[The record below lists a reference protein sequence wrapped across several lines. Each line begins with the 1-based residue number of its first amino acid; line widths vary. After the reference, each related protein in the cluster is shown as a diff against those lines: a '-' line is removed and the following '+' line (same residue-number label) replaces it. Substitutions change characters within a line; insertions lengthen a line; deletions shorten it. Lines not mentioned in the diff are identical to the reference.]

1 MKSSK
6 LFTAAVVIV
15 TSMGLL
21 TGLGLG
27 DLDKKLS
34 PNKEDCDKKADP
46 KKCRKGEAIRGAA
59 TAVAIGIAAKVIH
72 DMVISYSSTQ
82 ISPEDKVISDY
93 LKTHKA
99 LPSEPEVTEYKSS
112 VKPGEIVT
120 AGKEVLIQSSL
131 VVVPS
136 DKTKAVEIQEKIE
149 IYDAANNKDMISS
162 LAKPVNEKTKKS
174 GAFTNE
180 FKFTP
185 PVGLPQG
192 VYPVKTEVL
201 VNGKAFKPNT
211 SKMQIVLNVDKDRQ
225 YSFVALNN

>member
-1 MKSSK
+1 MKVSK
-6 LFTAAVVIV
+6 LFTAVVIV

-21 TGLGLG
+21 TGFGLG
-27 DLDKKLS
+27 DLDKKIL
-34 PNKEDCDKKADP
+34 PNNDDCDKKADP
-46 KKCRKGEAIRGAA
+46 KKCRKGDMIKKGA
-59 TAVAIGIAAKVIH
+59 TVIAIGIAAKVIH

-99 LPSEPEVTEYKSS
+99 LPSEPEVTEYKST
-112 VKPGEIVT
+112 VKPGEIVS
-120 AGKEVLIQSSL
+120 AGKEVSIQSSL
-131 VVVPS
+131 AVVPS
-136 DKTKAVEIQEKIE
+136 DKTKAVEIHEKIE
-149 IYDAANNKDMISS
+149 IYDAANNKEMISS
-162 LAKPVNEKTKKS
+162 LSKPVNEKTKKS
-174 GAFTNE
+174 GEFTNE

-192 VYPVKTEVL
+192 VYPIKTEVL